1 LYLYVLTLTLTL
13 LLILP
18 FPGLFS
24 VTIRQALFIAPCSH
38 TFHYKCLRPILQA
51 HHPSFTCPICRTYAD
66 LDEDVEFDDDHLQPD
81 TTHPEIDQPAQL
93 DPAVESVLN
102 AVGAVSGVG
111 GAVLDLDDDPMDIDV
126 HGRGDVTG
134 ESFPLGSTLSS

>member
-1 LYLYVLTLTLTL
+1 MLT
-13 LLILP
+13 
-18 FPGLFS
+18 
-24 VTIRQALFIAPCSH
+24 
-38 TFHYKCLRPILQA
+38 Y
-51 HHPSFTCPICRTYAD
+51 
-66 LDEDVEFDDDHLQPD
+66 QPD

-111 GAVLDLDDDPMDIDV
+111 GALLDLDDDPMDIDV